1 MGVSS
6 TLQPASPD
14 NIAMAPLTPTGTASR
29 VPSANGQG
37 EEGHENGQRSDSVSF
52 IKSEGLKTATVVT
65 VAQMH
70 KRSRKNSQAP
80 TLAGDHRGIYWPTP
94 AKMIS
99 FFSLGLVCC
108 AAHHVYYS
116 KRNGGQVLSQV
127 DQQWAL
133 RSVDLLSFILGRM
146 FDGFNLSRTEA
157 F

>member
-6 TLQPASPD
+6 TPQPASPD
-14 NIAMAPLTPTGTASR
+14 DISMAPLTPTGTASR

-37 EEGHENGQRSDSVSF
+37 EEHENSRRSDSVSF
-52 IKSEGLKTATVVT
+52 IKSEGPKTATVVT

-70 KRSRKNSQAP
+70 ERSRKNSQAP
-80 TLAGDHRGIYWPTP
+80 TLAGDHRGVYWPTP

-99 FFSLGLVCC
+99 FFFFGLVCC
-108 AAHHVYYS
+108 IAHHVYYS
-116 KRNGGQVLSQV
+116 IRNGGQVLSQV

-146 FDGFNLSRTEA
+146 FDRFNLSRTEV